1 MTKKQKKKRSSP
13 IDDNVILKQLLIN
26 GSPTVAAKALG
37 LAFNTVNKRLQNPE
51 FTAKLESLRGEML
64 QLAVDKMKSKLSSSV
79 DFLTSVMEDPDV
91 PISLRLQAANSF
103 LSHTI
108 KYIESVDFDKRLKA
122 LEDMEEL

>member
-37 LAFNTVNKRLQNPE
+37 LAFNTVNKRLHNPE
-51 FTAKLESLRGEML
+51 FTAKLEALRGEML